1 MIDLGQTVPGR
12 EKGLCKDPGVRMSVR
27 CVRNVKKASVTGE
40 EGVKGSEVQDEAGEA
55 ARSPIMV
62 GKQSC

>member
-1 MIDLGQTVPGR
+1 
-12 EKGLCKDPGVRMSVR
+12 MSVR

-62 GKQSC
+62 GKQSCQLIEIPG